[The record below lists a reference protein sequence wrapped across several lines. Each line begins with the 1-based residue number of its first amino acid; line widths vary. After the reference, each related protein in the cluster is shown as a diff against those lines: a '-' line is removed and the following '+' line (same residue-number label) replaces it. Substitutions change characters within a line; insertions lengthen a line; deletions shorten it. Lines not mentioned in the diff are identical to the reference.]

1 MPYATRWGLNRD
13 KNMKR
18 IQFELIIRLQECA
31 EMATYV
37 ALNINGYPQTEKP
50 IEDSVRDIYNQTNAL
65 MAALQKIIEKQMETV
80 GV

>member
-1 MPYATRWGLNRD
+1 
-13 KNMKR
+13 MKR
-18 IQFELIIRLQECA
+18 IQFELISRLQECA

-50 IEDSVRDIYNQTNAL
+50 IEQLVQDAL
-65 MAALQKIIEKQMETV
+65 SRANSLRATLREMVETQRSTV

>member
-1 MPYATRWGLNRD
+1 
-13 KNMKR
+13 MKR
-18 IQFELIIRLQECA
+18 IQFELISRLQELA

-50 IEDSVRDIYNQTNAL
+50 VEDLVQDAYKQTTTL
-65 MAALQKIIEKQMETV
+65 RSTLREIIERQKDIV

>member
-1 MPYATRWGLNRD
+1 
-13 KNMKR
+13 MKR
-18 IQFELIIRLQECA
+18 IQFELITGLQECA

-50 IEDSVRDIYNQTNAL
+50 IEQLVRDAYSQTMSLRA
-65 MAALQKIIEKQMETV
+65 KIREIIETQMSTV

>member
-1 MPYATRWGLNRD
+1 
-13 KNMKR
+13 MKR
-18 IQFELIIRLQECA
+18 IQFELISRLQECA

-50 IEDSVRDIYNQTNAL
+50 IEQLVQDAYKQTTSLRATL
-65 MAALQKIIEKQMETV
+65 REMVETQKSNV

>member
-1 MPYATRWGLNRD
+1 
-13 KNMKR
+13 MKR
-18 IQFELIIRLQECA
+18 IQFELISRLQECA

-50 IEDSVRDIYNQTNAL
+50 IEHLTQDAYDLTIRLRAKLREMIENQ
-65 MAALQKIIEKQMETV
+65 MSTV

>member
-1 MPYATRWGLNRD
+1 
-13 KNMKR
+13 MKR

>member
-1 MPYATRWGLNRD
+1 
-13 KNMKR
+13 MKR
-18 IQFELIIRLQECA
+18 IQFELISRLQECA

-50 IEDSVRDIYNQTNAL
+50 VEVRTREVYSKTLEVLSILRDMIDDQKS
-65 MAALQKIIEKQMETV
+65 AA

>member
-1 MPYATRWGLNRD
+1 
-13 KNMKR
+13 MKR
-18 IQFELIIRLQECA
+18 IQFELISRLQELA

-50 IEDSVRDIYNQTNAL
+50 VEDLVNDSYKQTIAL
-65 MAALQKIIEKQMETV
+65 RSALREIIEKQKEIV

>member
-1 MPYATRWGLNRD
+1 MRWGLNKVND
-13 KNMKR
+13 MKR
-18 IQFELIIRLQECA
+18 IQFELISRLQECA

-50 IEDSVRDIYNQTNAL
+50 IEQLVQDAYKQTTSL
-65 MAALQKIIEKQMETV
+65 RSTLREMVETQKSIV